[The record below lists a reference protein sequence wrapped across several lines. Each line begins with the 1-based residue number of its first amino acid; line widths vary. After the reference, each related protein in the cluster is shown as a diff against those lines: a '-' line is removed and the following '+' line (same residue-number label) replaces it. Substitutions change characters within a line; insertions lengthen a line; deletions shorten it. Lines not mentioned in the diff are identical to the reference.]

1 MANSL
6 VLEGFLVVIVKW
18 KCIFDSMSRSFQECV
33 YDKFSKMSFYLH
45 PSKYIMLWAFF
56 PSEDL
61 LPSTLCLMLL
71 IQDSAQD
78 LY

>member
-6 VLEGFLVVIVKW
+6 VLEGFLVMIVKW
-18 KCIFDSMSRSFQECV
+18 KCLFDSMSRSFQEHV

-56 PSEDL
+56 PS
-61 LPSTLCLMLL
+61 
-71 IQDSAQD
+71 
-78 LY
+78 